1 MALLEVKELC
11 VCYGDIKVLRD
22 VSLKIN
28 EGEMVSVIGSNGSGK
43 TTLLRALSALIQPV
57 SGEIWFNGER
67 IDGLKPHHCT
77 RRGLV
82 QVPEGKQLWPYMTV
96 TEHLEVGSYLPEAKR
111 NRKKSLELVMKLF
124 PGLKTKK
131 NTFAHSLSGGE
142 QQMLATARGIMAR
155 PKLLTLDEPSL
166 GLAPILVNALF
177 EIFVSLN
184 TQGTTILLVEQNLH
198 QALHIAT
205 RGYVLENGLLSME
218 GSGDEILS
226 NPKLKEAYLGI

>member
-1 MALLEVKELC
+1 MAVYDGHGTPGGWFIPPGGKKEQ
-11 VCYGDIKVLRD
+11 
-22 VSLKIN
+22 
-28 EGEMVSVIGSNGSGK
+28 E
-43 TTLLRALSALIQPV
+43 
-57 SGEIWFNGER
+57 
-67 IDGLKPHHCT
+67 
-77 RRGLV
+77 
-82 QVPEGKQLWPYMTV
+82 
-96 TEHLEVGSYLPEAKR
+96 
-111 NRKKSLELVMKLF
+111 KKSGTGYEAF
-124 PGLKTKK
+124 PGFEDQK